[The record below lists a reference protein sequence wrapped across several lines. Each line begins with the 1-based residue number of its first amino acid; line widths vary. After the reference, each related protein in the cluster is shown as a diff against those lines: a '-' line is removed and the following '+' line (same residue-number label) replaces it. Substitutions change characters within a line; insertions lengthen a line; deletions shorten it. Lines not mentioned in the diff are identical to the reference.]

1 MKSSYCI
8 LLFAEQPMRSRG
20 RELLFSIG
28 QEECIEQGMKIK
40 ERIFLP
46 FNWT

>member
-28 QEECIEQGMKIK
+28 QEEYIEQRMKIN
-40 ERIFLP
+40 ERILIAAF
-46 FNWT
+46 